1 MENVFNRV
9 AISFRFENVRFECG
23 ASILNQQDENFIFK

>member
-9 AISFRFENVRFECG
+9 AIGFRFENVRFECG
-23 ASILNQQDENFIFK
+23 VSILNQQRR

>member
-9 AISFRFENVRFECG
+9 SIGFRFENVRFECG
-23 ASILNQQDENFIFK
+23 ESILNQQRREFNF